1 MEISVA
7 NLIGSVLMVGLRVS
21 GVVLFAPFFSSA
33 VIPSRMKVALV
44 ITITAVLYPVYS
56 AHLPSF
62 SVSQWPVIVGSEMLV
77 GIAIGM
83 ATNAVIEGAQLAGQ
97 ILSVQMGYSLVN
109 ILDPNTQV
117 ENTVVALFHQG
128 VALLIFLMLGVH
140 HWILR
145 AIAHSFE
152 YLPPGTATLNPLLS
166 QALLHEG
173 AVVLELGLQIAAP
186 VLAATLL
193 ADLVLGLLGKA
204 SPQMPLMLL
213 GPAVKSM
220 LGVLLLAATIG
231 FWPKLFER
239 TFSQSIAY
247 TEQLLHLAMAR

>member
-33 VIPSRMKVALV
+33 VIPPRMKIALV

-56 AHLPSF
+56 AHLPAF

-77 GIAIGM
+77 GIAMGL

-117 ENTVVALFHQG
+117 ENTVVAFFHQSL
-128 VALLIFLMLGVH
+128 AMLIFLALDVH
-140 HWILR
+140 FWILR
-145 AIAHSFE
+145 AVARSFE
-152 YLPPGTATLNPLLS
+152 YLPPGSATLNPLF
-166 QALLHEG
+166 AK
-173 AVVLELGLQIAAP
+173 AVL
-186 VLAATLL
+186 
-193 ADLVLGLLGKA
+193 
-204 SPQMPLMLL
+204 
-213 GPAVKSM
+213 
-220 LGVLLLAATIG
+220 
-231 FWPKLFER
+231 
-239 TFSQSIAY
+239 
-247 TEQLLHLAMAR
+247 